1 MTAFFLAIARLWGA
15 IPARVQ
21 HYLEIGVVFVIALS
35 WWTVHFEHKAV
46 AHYFAGLKAQ
56 SAKIEAAAEAK
67 IASLNQQY
75 AAGVAAREAQHAT
88 DIKNLTAT
96 HASELER
103 LRAADAARQARAV
116 LDSSASGREAQRAED
131 ERRLVSLERVAADLA
146 DALREEQANLFVC
159 QADRDS
165 LTGK

>member
-1 MTAFFLAIARLWGA
+1 MTAILAIIVRLWSG
-15 IPARVQ
+15 IPARIQ

-88 DIKNLTAT
+88 DIKNLAAT

-116 LDSSASGREAQRAED
+116 LDSSAGAREAQRAED
-131 ERRLVSLERVAADLA
+131 ERELASLEQVAAGLA
-146 DALREEQANLFVC
+146 DALREEQANLHLC
-159 QADRDS
+159 WDDRDS